1 MRCEGLTEWH
11 GQAAWSVY
19 FKQRADRPSRVRSYT
34 VGQGRFAIP
43 LKGRALISSNSFQVL
58 RLETD
63 LVEPVKPIQLAL
75 EHLIIEYGPVDFKT
89 RSTRLWLPLNAQL
102 YRMINGKRH
111 FTGHNFSDYM
121 IFSVDLTHREG
132 ENKKP

>member
-1 MRCEGLTEWH
+1 
-11 GQAAWSVY
+11 
-19 FKQRADRPSRVRSYT
+19 VRSYT
-34 VGQGRFAIP
+34 VGQGRFVIS
-43 LKGRALISSNSFQVL
+43 LKGRALISANSYQVL

-63 LVEPVKPIQLAL
+63 LVGPVKPIRLEL

-89 RSTRLWLPLNAQL
+89 RSTRLWLPSYAQL
-102 YRMINGKRH
+102 YRMFNGKRH
-111 FTGHNFSDYM
+111 FTGHSFSDYM